1 MAIVPVFVSSTFR
14 DFHGE
19 RDVLAGVVRE
29 RLDERVKDLG
39 CRVEVI
45 DLRWGVDTEGVDEE
59 EAARRVVDVCL
70 QQVAR
75 ARPLFVGL
83 VGERVGYVPDG
94 VHARWVAAQAG
105 VPADQRVE
113 GLSVT
118 ELEFGFGMLWDSAPD
133 GEHVVVFRDLAGTAP
148 ADWVDPD
155 RDRVAAFRDDVAAK
169 AEAKNVVSLRY
180 EAVADGAS
188 DTVDLANVVADGER
202 VSFEDLMVGVLSGPV
217 RRRAELVI
225 AESGGGWVGA
235 ERLFRDDHT
244 VAVGREPLIGDL
256 TARMAVGGRVV
267 LVGESGTGKSTVL
280 CAVEDRLRADPELT
294 VVSVLVG
301 ASSTGVSGRDVVV
314 RLVEQLQPLIGREL
328 SAPTDGDEDA
338 FIQWWR
344 DVLTEAATV
353 VEGRLVIVVDA
364 LDALADDRAQ
374 SDVWPARV
382 IPSSIGLLCSTTS
395 PDQAEVLGGVG
406 VETVAVDELAPSI
419 AMEAARLWAGQTGR
433 ALPASVLAIIG
444 EARRSPL
451 WVRLAVDLMSDL
463 DEADFASI
471 AEAADQAAAI
481 EQLLF
486 DEARSLPSD
495 TVDLAGVFLGR
506 VAERIGDEPAA
517 LILGVL
523 ATAKSGFVPVA
534 LSALLHGAPDA
545 DLTVAVLQRV
555 LGAQLRT
562 TDGAGRLTFAHAII
576 QEHAATLAVPDV
588 HTRIVEVLAR
598 DDVWDDTDALDA
610 IWHTI
615 AASAESDDGEQPVLA
630 AVLARAANHSPPAG
644 ELVLMRALDAHAS
657 SGIALVG
664 QLDRSLLSD
673 DAMTLIIEG
682 PAQVDRRYVAPHD
695 RVELS
700 RSVVGLARTGESEAR
715 DREVFI
721 ALMILGDDR
730 LIVGDLDGALVV
742 YEESVQINRELVQA
756 QPGSVKAQRD
766 LGLAMYRF
774 GAALQERGDLDD
786 ALAVSEEAMGLSRG
800 LAQAQPESAQAQ
812 RDLALALH
820 WAGGV
825 RQARGDLDGALAVS
839 EEAMGLLRGLAQAQP
854 ESVRAQRDLGVAVNR
869 VGGVRLARGDL
880 DGALAAF
887 EESLGLLRGLAQAQ
901 PGSVG
906 AERDL
911 GLALHWVGGVQEAR
925 GDLDGAAMA
934 FEESLE
940 IDRGLVQAQPGSMQA
955 QRDLSVALN
964 RAGGIRDARGDLDG
978 AAMAFEESLEID
990 RGLVQALPE
999 SMQAQRSLGVALI
1012 RVGGVRQARGDLQG
1026 ALVLFEES
1034 LDLLRT
1040 VVQAQPESPQAATD
1054 LGVSL
1059 SSVAK
1064 VRREL
1069 GDSAAARAM
1078 IEDAV
1083 ALARETYE
1091 AHPELVRVKSELA
1104 SALTAHASILD
1115 DLNDPEGAARARAE
1129 AAELE
1134 GPQS

>member
-1 MAIVPVFVSSTFR
+1 M
-14 DFHGE
+14 
-19 RDVLAGVVRE
+19 
-29 RLDERVKDLG
+29 
-39 CRVEVI
+39 
-45 DLRWGVDTEGVDEE
+45 
-59 EAARRVVDVCL
+59 
-70 QQVAR
+70 
-75 ARPLFVGL
+75 
-83 VGERVGYVPDG
+83 
-94 VHARWVAAQAG
+94 
-105 VPADQRVE
+105 
-113 GLSVT
+113 T

-133 GEHVVVFRDLAGTAP
+133 GEHVVVFRELVGAAP
-148 ADWVDPD
+148 AGWVDPD
-155 RDRVAAFRDDVAAK
+155 HDRVARFRDDVAAK
-169 AEAKNVVSLRY
+169 AADRGVATLRY
-180 EAVADGAS
+180 EVTVVAVG
-188 DTVDLANVVADGER
+188 DTVDLAIVASGGEET
-202 VSFEDLMVGVLSGPV
+202 SFEDLMVGVLSGPV

-244 VAVGREPLIGDL
+244 VAVGRESLIGDV
-256 TARMAVGGRVV
+256 TAQVAAGGRVV
-267 LVGESGTGKSTVL
+267 LVGESGTGKSTIV
-280 CAVEDRLRADPELT
+280 CATEAGLRDRDGLI

-940 IDRGLVQAQPGSMQA
+940 IDRGLVQA
-955 QRDLSVALN
+955 
-964 RAGGIRDARGDLDG
+964 
-978 AAMAFEESLEID
+978 
-990 RGLVQALPE
+990 LPE

-1069 GDSAAARAM
+1069 GDSAAAR
-1078 IEDAV
+1078 EP
-1083 ALARETYE
+1083 L
-1091 AHPELVRVKSELA
+1091 S
-1104 SALTAHASILD
+1104 
-1115 DLNDPEGAARARAE
+1115 
-1129 AAELE
+1129 LE
-1134 GPQS
+1134 VGG